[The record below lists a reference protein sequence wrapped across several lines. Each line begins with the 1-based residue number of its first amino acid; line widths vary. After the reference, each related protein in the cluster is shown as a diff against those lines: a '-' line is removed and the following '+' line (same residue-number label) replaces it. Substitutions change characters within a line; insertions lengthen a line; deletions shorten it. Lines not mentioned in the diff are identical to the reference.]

1 MFQVRF
7 HGRGGQG
14 VVTAADLLAF
24 AAFDSGHYAQA
35 FPNFG
40 SERMGAPVVSYCR
53 IDERPIRNREPV
65 IEPDALV
72 IQDSTLLRQIDL
84 FSGFKPDGFVVINT
98 TKSLDDLG
106 ISEFAAEHDS
116 GRMVT
121 VPASDVALRHVGK
134 PMPNAALLGG
144 LAALTGI
151 VDPDAIEKAIHRRFP
166 AAIATHNF
174 AAAMEVF
181 NLVSASVSSKAS
193 NHAPTNGRDPVDA

>member
-24 AAFDSGHYAQA
+24 AAFDGGRFAQA

-53 IDERPIRNREPV
+53 IDDRPIRNREPV

-72 IQDSTLLRQIDL
+72 IQDSTLLRQIDV
-84 FSGFKPDGFVVINT
+84 FSGFRPDGFVVINT

-106 ISEFAAEHDS
+106 MSDLVSKQGS

-121 VPASDVALRHVGK
+121 VPATDVAMRHVGK

-151 VDPDAIEKAIHRRFP
+151 VDMGAVNRAIEQRFP
-166 AAIATHNF
+166 AAIAGQNV

-181 NLVSASVSSKAS
+181 DLVSSTRREA
-193 NHAPTNGRDPVDA
+193 VDA